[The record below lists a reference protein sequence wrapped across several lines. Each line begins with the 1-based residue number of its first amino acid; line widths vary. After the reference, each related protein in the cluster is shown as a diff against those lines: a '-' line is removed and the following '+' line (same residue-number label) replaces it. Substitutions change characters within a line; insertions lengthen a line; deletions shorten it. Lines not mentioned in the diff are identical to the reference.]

1 MGLLTLPTIFSVIV
15 TDRNRK
21 CNILGTG
28 ESGEVLEWVCYE
40 IRAVILNIMHHH
52 ILKLCLQVLVVI
64 TDKGSGLNPTDIEA
78 ASEAL
83 HNKGIKVVPVAVGN
97 EADSSELELTS
108 PERFVIEA
116 PRNEDPQ
123 KLGQQIMEHV
133 IRRKWLGMKGKPLC
147 RRGL

>member
-1 MGLLTLPTIFSVIV
+1 ME
-15 TDRNRK
+15 RCWR
-21 CNILGTG
+21 
-28 ESGEVLEWVCYE
+28 WVCYE

-52 ILKLCLQVLVVI
+52 ILKQLCLQVLVVI

-78 ASEAL
+78 ASEPL
-83 HNKGIKVVPVAVGN
+83 HNKGIKVVPVAVGS
-97 EADSSELELTS
+97 EADPSELELTN

-133 IRRKWLGMKGKPLC
+133 IRRKWLGMKEKPLC
-147 RRGL
+147 RREL